1 MGEKWGRWG
10 GYWSIPGTGGCISG
24 TVDVG
29 GGGGKDAGF
38 CGGVTNHLGVL
49 RGRFVGVPAGN
60 PSTAVRRSPSL
71 WQGRLW
77 REALGDGWSGAVSL
91 MDQFGIGRAG
101 AQCAPL
107 QPLSDTAAF
116 AAPCQRSSHQVS
128 GASRG
133 EGGRAAAAVYRKA
146 KDGGTLSG
154 YLYLCESNRRHRGTA
169 RLDESRAIEGAA
181 RPMVL
186 RGERIRAVPPQK
198 GG

>member
-1 MGEKWGRWG
+1 ML
-10 GYWSIPGTGGCISG
+10 
-24 TVDVG
+24 
-29 GGGGKDAGF
+29 F
-38 CGGVTNHLGVL
+38 
-49 RGRFVGVPAGN
+49 
-60 PSTAVRRSPSL
+60 RS
-71 WQGRLW
+71 GRLW
-77 REALGDGWSGAVSL
+77 REALGDGWSGAVNL
-91 MDQFGIGRAG
+91 MDQFGVGRAG

-186 RGERIRAVPPQK
+186 RGERIRAVPPKRGAKARLSGHLSSLLLTFGLCQK
-198 GG
+198 SVAPGGETPVP